1 MSRLNAVTLSHKIV
15 QKIVR
20 PGDVVVDA
28 TVGNGRDTVFLAE
41 LVGSQ
46 GKVIGFDIQ
55 QEAIGRAIARLA
67 EAGLEQRVT
76 LIHDGHE
83 NLTNYV
89 KPFIKACM
97 FNLGYLPGSSHD
109 LVTRPETTG
118 LALQGV
124 LGLLDNGGIITLV
137 VYTGHPGGCR
147 EAAVVDEIACSLP
160 QEEWDV
166 MLLTFPNRKNNPP
179 YLVTI
184 QRR

>member
-1 MSRLNAVTLSHKIV
+1 MYRLNAVTLSHKMV
-15 QKIVR
+15 QEIVR

-46 GKVIGFDIQ
+46 GKVFGFDIQ
-55 QEAIGRAIARLA
+55 QDAIERAKARLVD
-67 EAGLEQRVT
+67 GDLEQRVT

-83 NLTNYV
+83 NLNNYV
-89 KPFIKACM
+89 KPFVKACM

-124 LGLLDNGGIITLV
+124 LGLLDKGGIITLV
-137 VYTGHPGGCR
+137 VYTGHLGGCQ
-147 EAAVVDEIACSLP
+147 EAGVVDEMACRLP

-166 MLLTFPNRKNNPP
+166 MRLTFPNRRNNAP